1 MVTAEINHPLA
12 QYGHQKTK
20 KTKYVSAAAELK
32 SDAHV
37 AELVASKGVGVG
49 MVIGTTDA
57 LPSYFLSTDKGSY
70 RKDETVVVTWDITDE
85 KRRRLA
91 ATSVGGPSKVKKL
104 NRPESRQEKN
114 VFGLGVGVKDGLDA
128 VTLTGATPP
137 GPPQESAG
145 EDTGKDAQEMPPGP
159 PQDQG
164 AIDDT
169 PAEPPQDDFDE
180 MPLGMDAVDM
190 EMESAD
196 ALGLEPEPKIDENDV
211 SLYRLGVYMRMSNP
225 QAGQLEPLLDYP
237 FCQQPCTTPPDE
249 LMTGTW

>member
-1 MVTAEINHPLA
+1 
-12 QYGHQKTK
+12 
-20 KTKYVSAAAELK
+20 
-32 SDAHV
+32 
-37 AELVASKGVGVG
+37 
-49 MVIGTTDA
+49 
-57 LPSYFLSTDKGSY
+57 
-70 RKDETVVVTWDITDE
+70 
-85 KRRRLA
+85 
-91 ATSVGGPSKVKKL
+91 
-104 NRPESRQEKN
+104 
-114 VFGLGVGVKDGLDA
+114 
-128 VTLTGATPP
+128 
-137 GPPQESAG
+137 
-145 EDTGKDAQEMPPGP
+145 MPPGP

-237 FCQQPCTTPPDE
+237 FCRQPCTTPPDE
-249 LMTGTW
+249 LMTGTWEFEIKDLPDPHPLNLGKYDVWVLNGEGDGIAGPVIWGLEE